1 MWAIVHRKGS
11 RIIIVTRFSPHLEQI
26 PQSWRMIASKA
37 ARLSRCEMKDEKGR
51 YFVNRIIAHSEIV
64 GRAPLS
70 DEIDLVIEVTNQK
83 AFYG

>member
-51 YFVNRIIAHSEIV
+51 
-64 GRAPLS
+64 
-70 DEIDLVIEVTNQK
+70 
-83 AFYG
+83 